1 MTEEELRQYRKLK
14 REAVDLEQRL
24 DKLYEKEVGTGYG
37 TVKASSKE
45 FPFCEY
51 RVGVWIEDP
60 KQAGDRDQLIKMYSD
75 RLDKARK
82 AILKIEQFISN
93 IPDSELRQ
101 IFEYRFVDG
110 MTQTEIGYKLH
121 LDRSRISRKI
131 SEYLQNAHKA
141 HEKNG
146 TLKLR

>member
-14 REAVDLEQRL
+14 REAVDLEQRI

-60 KQAGDRDQLIKMYSD
+60 KQADDRDQLIKMYSD
-75 RLDKARK
+75 RLDRARK
-82 AILKIEQFISN
+82 AILKIEQFISD

-101 IFEYRFVDG
+101 IFEYRFIDG
-110 MTQTEIGYKLH
+110 KKVKEIGDFLNM
-121 LDRSRISRKI
+121 DRSTVGKKI
-131 SEYLQNAHKA
+131 IRYINFPPIPQKC
-141 HEKNG
+141 
-146 TLKLR
+146 

>member
-75 RLDKARK
+75 RLDKARN
-82 AILKIEQFISN
+82 AILKIEQFISD

-110 MTQTEIGYKLH
+110 KKVKEIGDYFNM
-121 LDRSRISRKI
+121 DRSTVGKKI
-131 SEYLQNAHKA
+131 IRYINFPPIPQKC
-141 HEKNG
+141 
-146 TLKLR
+146 